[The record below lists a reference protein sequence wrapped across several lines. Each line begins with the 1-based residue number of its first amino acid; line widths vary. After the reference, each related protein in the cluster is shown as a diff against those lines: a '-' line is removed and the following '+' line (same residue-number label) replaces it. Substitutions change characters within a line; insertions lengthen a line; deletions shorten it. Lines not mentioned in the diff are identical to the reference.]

1 MVEADLYNLMEAV
14 DVAEMDGL
22 VLYNL
27 VEADLYHM
35 VETDLHFLM

>member
-14 DVAEMDGL
+14 DVVMDGM